1 MFFNGAKRQ
10 RAERVCKFQFF
21 NFLEGSYI
29 VPTWLTIIFSI
40 IILLGIFAWI
50 GLSIFQK
57 IKQIRGKKKDKKI
70 IERKKDK
77 K

>member
-29 VPTWLTIIFSI
+29 MPIWLTTIFSVLI
-40 IILLGIFAWI
+40 VLGIFLYI
-50 GLSIFQK
+50 GLGIYQK
-57 IKQIRGKKKDKKI
+57 IRQIERNKKDKKE
-70 IERKKDK
+70 IERKEDK